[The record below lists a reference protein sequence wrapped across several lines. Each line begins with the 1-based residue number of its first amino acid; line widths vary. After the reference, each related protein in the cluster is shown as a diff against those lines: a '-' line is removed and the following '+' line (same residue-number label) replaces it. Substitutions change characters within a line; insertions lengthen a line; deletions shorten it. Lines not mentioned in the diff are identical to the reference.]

1 MRRCK
6 MYIKINS
13 NTRITANRYAWIV
26 EEKMPHPETG
36 NVGWQETKNYTSLES
51 LMKNY
56 VELLVRQKVK
66 GSKSLIVEMNKI
78 NDAFLKAVEKQKS
91 TIIKLEKAYGVR

>member
-1 MRRCK
+1 

-13 NTRITANRYAWIV
+13 NTRITANRYAWVI
-26 EEKMPHPETG
+26 EERMPDPETG
-36 NVGWQETKNYTSLES
+36 NVGWQETKNYNSLAS

-78 NDAFLKAVEKQKS
+78 NDAFIKAVEKQKAMLVKLGK
-91 TIIKLEKAYGVR
+91 IKGEN

>member
-6 MYIKINS
+6 MYVKINS
-13 NTRITANRYAWIV
+13 NTRITANRYAWVI
-26 EEKMPHPETG
+26 EERMPDPETG
-36 NVGWQETKNYTSLES
+36 NIGWQETKNYNSLES

-66 GSKSLIVEMNKI
+66 GSKSLVTEMNKI
-78 NDAFLKAVEKQKS
+78 NDAFLNAVEKQKA
-91 TIIKLEKAYGVR
+91 TLVNLEKAYGVR

>member
-1 MRRCK
+1 

-13 NTRITANRYAWIV
+13 NTRITANEYAWIV

-36 NVGWQETKNYTSLES
+36 NMGWVERKNYTSLES
-51 LMKNY
+51 LMRNY

-78 NDAFLKAVEKQKS
+78 NDAFLKAVEKQYA
-91 TIIKLEKAYGVR
+91 TINKIRDAYGLK

>member
-1 MRRCK
+1 

-13 NTRITANRYAWIV
+13 NTRITANRYAWVI
-26 EEKMPHPETG
+26 EERMPDPETG
-36 NVGWQETKNYTSLES
+36 NVGWQETKNYNSLAS

-78 NDAFLKAVEKQKS
+78 NDAFLKAVEKQYA
-91 TIIKLEKAYGVR
+91 TINKIRDAYGLK

>member
-1 MRRCK
+1 

-13 NTRITANRYAWIV
+13 NTRITANEYAWLV

-36 NVGWQETKNYTSLES
+36 NMGWVERKNYTSLES
-51 LMKNY
+51 LMRNY

-66 GSKSLIVEMNKI
+66 GSKSLITEMNKI
-78 NDAFLKAVEKQKS
+78 NDAFLNAVEKQKAML
-91 TIIKLEKAYGVR
+91 IKLEKAYGVRKQF

>member
-1 MRRCK
+1 
-6 MYIKINS
+6 MYVKINS
-13 NTRITANRYAWIV
+13 NTRITANRYAWVV

-66 GSKSLIVEMNKI
+66 GSKSLITEMNKI
-78 NDAFLKAVEKQKS
+78 NDAFLKAIEKQKAML
-91 TIIKLEKAYGVR
+91 IKLEKAYGVR

>member
-1 MRRCK
+1 

-36 NVGWQETKNYTSLES
+36 NVGWQETKNYTSLAS

-66 GSKSLIVEMNKI
+66 GSKSLNVEMNKI

>member
-1 MRRCK
+1 

-13 NTRITANRYAWIV
+13 NTRITANEYAWIV

-36 NVGWQETKNYTSLES
+36 NMGWVERKNYTSLES
-51 LMKNY
+51 LMRNY

-66 GSKSLIVEMNKI
+66 GSKSLITEMNKI
-78 NDAFLKAVEKQKS
+78 NDAFLKAVEKQYATINKIRKS
-91 TIIKLEKAYGVR
+91 YGLK

>member
-1 MRRCK
+1 
-6 MYIKINS
+6 
-13 NTRITANRYAWIV
+13 
-26 EEKMPHPETG
+26 
-36 NVGWQETKNYTSLES
+36 
-51 LMKNY
+51 MKNY

>member
-1 MRRCK
+1 

-13 NTRITANRYAWIV
+13 NTRITANRYAWVI
-26 EEKMPHPETG
+26 EERMPDPETG
-36 NVGWQETKNYTSLES
+36 NVGWQETKNYNSLAS

-66 GSKSLIVEMNKI
+66 GSKSLIAEMNKI

>member
-13 NTRITANRYAWIV
+13 NTRITANRYAWVI
-26 EEKMPHPETG
+26 EERMPDPETG
-36 NVGWQETKNYTSLES
+36 NVGWQETKNYNSLAS

-78 NDAFLKAVEKQKS
+78 NDAFLNAVEKQKS

>member
-1 MRRCK
+1 

-13 NTRITANRYAWIV
+13 NTRITANRYAWVV

-36 NVGWQETKNYTSLES
+36 NVGWQETKNYISLES

-66 GSKSLIVEMNKI
+66 GSKSLITEMNKI
-78 NDAFLKAVEKQKS
+78 NNSFLNAVEKQKA
-91 TIIKLEKAYGVR
+91 TIIKLEKAYGVK

>member
-1 MRRCK
+1 

-13 NTRITANRYAWIV
+13 NTRITANRYAWVI
-26 EEKMPHPETG
+26 EERMPDPETG
-36 NVGWQETKNYTSLES
+36 NVGWQETKNYNSLES

-66 GSKSLIVEMNKI
+66 GRKSLITEMNKI
-78 NDAFLKAVEKQKS
+78 NDSFLNAVEKQKA

>member
-1 MRRCK
+1 

-13 NTRITANRYAWIV
+13 NTRITANRYALVID
-26 EEKMPHPETG
+26 ERMPDPETG
-36 NVGWQETKNYTSLES
+36 NVGWQETKNYNSLAS

-78 NDAFLKAVEKQKS
+78 NDAFLNAVEKQKY

>member
-1 MRRCK
+1 

-13 NTRITANRYAWIV
+13 NTRITANEYAWIV

-36 NVGWQETKNYTSLES
+36 NMGWVERKNYTSLES
-51 LMKNY
+51 LMRNY

-66 GSKSLIVEMNKI
+66 GSKSLITEMNKI
-78 NDAFLKAVEKQKS
+78 NDAFLNAVEKQKAML
-91 TIIKLEKAYGVR
+91 IKLEKAYGVRKQF

>member
-1 MRRCK
+1 

-36 NVGWQETKNYTSLES
+36 NVGWQETKNYNSLAS

>member
-1 MRRCK
+1 
-6 MYIKINS
+6 MYVKINS
-13 NTRITANRYAWIV
+13 NTRITANRYAWVV

-36 NVGWQETKNYTSLES
+36 NVGWQETKNYNSLES

-66 GSKSLIVEMNKI
+66 GSKSLITEMNKI
-78 NDAFLKAVEKQKS
+78 NDAFLKAIEKQKAML
-91 TIIKLEKAYGVR
+91 IKLEKAYGVR

>member
-1 MRRCK
+1 

-13 NTRITANRYAWIV
+13 NTRITANRYAWVI
-26 EEKMPHPETG
+26 EERMPDPETG
-36 NVGWQETKNYTSLES
+36 NVGWQETKNYNSLAS

>member
-1 MRRCK
+1 
-6 MYIKINS
+6 MYVKINS
-13 NTRITANRYAWIV
+13 NTRITANRYAWVV

-66 GSKSLIVEMNKI
+66 GSKSLITEMNKI
-78 NDAFLKAVEKQKS
+78 NDSFLNAIEKQYA
-91 TIIKLEKAYGVR
+91 TINKIRRAYELK

>member
-1 MRRCK
+1 
-6 MYIKINS
+6 MYVKINS
-13 NTRITANRYAWIV
+13 NTRITANRYAWVV

-36 NVGWQETKNYTSLES
+36 NVGWQETKNYNSLES

-66 GSKSLIVEMNKI
+66 GSKGLITEMNKI
-78 NDAFLKAVEKQKS
+78 NDAFLKAIEKQYA
-91 TIIKLEKAYGVR
+91 TINKIRRAYELK

>member
-13 NTRITANRYAWIV
+13 NTRITANRYAWVI
-26 EEKMPHPETG
+26 EERMPDPETG
-36 NVGWQETKNYTSLES
+36 NVGWQETKNYNSLAS

>member
-1 MRRCK
+1 
-6 MYIKINS
+6 MYVKINS
-13 NTRITANRYAWIV
+13 NTRITANRYAWVV

-66 GSKSLIVEMNKI
+66 GSKSLITEMNKI
-78 NDAFLKAVEKQKS
+78 NDSFLNAVEKQKA
-91 TIIKLEKAYGVR
+91 TIMKLEKSYGVR

>member
-1 MRRCK
+1 MRRFK

-13 NTRITANRYAWIV
+13 NTRITANEYAWIV

-36 NVGWQETKNYTSLES
+36 NMGWVERKNYTSLES
-51 LMKNY
+51 LMRNY

-66 GSKSLIVEMNKI
+66 GSKSLITEMNKI
-78 NDAFLKAVEKQKS
+78 NDAFLNAVEKQKS

>member
-1 MRRCK
+1 

-13 NTRITANRYAWIV
+13 NTRITANRYAWVI
-26 EEKMPHPETG
+26 EERMPDPETG

-66 GSKSLIVEMNKI
+66 GSKSLITEMNKI
-78 NDAFLKAVEKQKS
+78 NDSFLNAVEKQKA
-91 TIIKLEKAYGVR
+91 TIMKLEKAYGVK

>member
-1 MRRCK
+1 
-6 MYIKINS
+6 MYVKINS
-13 NTRITANRYAWIV
+13 NTRITANRYAWVI
-26 EEKMPHPETG
+26 EERMPDPDTG
-36 NVGWQETKNYTSLES
+36 NVGWQETKNYNSLES

-66 GSKSLIVEMNKI
+66 GSKGLLTEINKI
-78 NDAFLKAVEKQKS
+78 NDAFIKAVEKQKS

>member
-1 MRRCK
+1 
-6 MYIKINS
+6 MYVKINS
-13 NTRITANRYAWIV
+13 NTRITANRYAWVV

-66 GSKSLIVEMNKI
+66 GSKSLITEMNKI
-78 NDAFLKAVEKQKS
+78 NDSFLNSVEKQKA

>member
-1 MRRCK
+1 

-13 NTRITANRYAWIV
+13 NTRITANRYAWVI
-26 EEKMPHPETG
+26 EERMPDPETG
-36 NVGWQETKNYTSLES
+36 NVGWQETKNYNSLAS

-78 NDAFLKAVEKQKS
+78 NDAFLNAVEKQKA

>member
-1 MRRCK
+1 

-13 NTRITANRYAWIV
+13 NTRITANRYAWVI
-26 EEKMPHPETG
+26 EERMPDPETG

-66 GSKSLIVEMNKI
+66 GSKSLITEMNKI
-78 NDAFLKAVEKQKS
+78 NDSFLNAVEKQKA
-91 TIIKLEKAYGVR
+91 TIIKLEKAYGVK

>member
-1 MRRCK
+1 

-13 NTRITANRYAWIV
+13 NTRITANEYAWLV

-36 NVGWQETKNYTSLES
+36 NMGWVERKNYTSLES
-51 LMKNY
+51 LMRNY

-66 GSKSLIVEMNKI
+66 GSKSLITEMNKI
-78 NDAFLKAVEKQKS
+78 NDAFLNAVEKQKA
-91 TIIKLEKAYGVR
+91 TINKIRKAYELK